1 MNGRNGQRMPR
12 GAMGKKPQLG
22 YYLIVTD
29 TKETEKNYFLGIRD
43 HIPPEEQKKIAICVK
58 KAETKNLVDE
68 ALDELSADFQFRS
81 VWIVFDRD
89 EVKDFDEIVK
99 QAENNHISVAWSNP
113 CIETWFA
120 AYFGVMP
127 VWEDSVTC
135 CSKFADL
142 YKKKTG
148 SEYVKSEKDIYKKL
162 LKHGDEAGAIAL
174 ARQKTKE
181 HLRNGKEKPS
191 EQCPASAICELV
203 DEIRSK
209 IDPNT

>member
-1 MNGRNGQRMPR
+1 MNERNGKRSPR
-12 GAMGKKPQLG
+12 SAMGKKPQLG

-29 TKETEKNYFLGIRD
+29 TKETEKNYILGIRD
-43 HIPPEEQKKIAICVK
+43 NIPPKEQKKIAIRVK
-58 KAETKNLVDE
+58 KAKTKNLVEE
-68 ALDELSADFQFRS
+68 ALDELSADPQYRS

-89 EVKDFDEIVK
+89 EVKNFDEIIK
-99 QAENNHISVAWSNP
+99 QAENNHVSVAWSNP
-113 CIETWFA
+113 CIEIWFA
-120 AYFGVMP
+120 AYFGDMP
-127 VWEDSVTC
+127 AWEDSVAC

-162 LKHGDEAGAIAL
+162 LKHGDEAAAIAL

-181 HLRNGKEKPS
+181 HLRNGKGKPS

-209 IDPNT
+209 IGSDT